1 MSTLA
6 LDPSA
11 LLSRLYISF
20 WIPAALLTTAL
31 LLKLPTIIRLWRDP
45 LLRAV
50 GGVLLFACT
59 VFVFCVPSVIHRM
72 NVLTG
77 VPNFSAPWCYS
88 LITANSGAGLLF
100 IVTWRAGSDG
110 RAGRPARTRR
120 AAWWI
125 VSGYILVVVALW
137 VLFLLADV
145 PVERVRD
152 LDTYYAR
159 TPFMREEILLYLL
172 AHTVACALSSRVI
185 WDWVRDRGLDPWLR
199 WGLRLLGGGYALSLL
214 YDAAKVTAVA
224 ARWAGRDPDWLST
237 NLAPPVA
244 SLSAILLAAGFI
256 LPHAGQALH
265 DRCRVRLAHHRLGPL
280 YRVLCPAAGSGP
292 RFSLRATTELRLIR
306 RETYIR
312 DALLPL
318 ARHVD
323 TDLTDR
329 AYAAATALGH
339 PAARARALAA
349 AVGVLD
355 AVENDGR
362 EVTAGSGPAVLLRD
376 IASISSALRHPREV
390 AAVRALAAAP
400 APAPSLTVPEERAP
414 VRRR

>member
-6 LDPSA
+6 LDPSV
-11 LLSRLYISF
+11 LLGRLYISF
-20 WIPAALLTTAL
+20 WIPAALLTVAL

-59 VFVFCVPSVIHRM
+59 VFVFCVPSMIHRM

-100 IVTWRAGSDG
+100 IVTWRDGRGG
-110 RAGRPARTRR
+110 RAGRSARIRR
-120 AAWWI
+120 ATRWI
-125 VSGYILVVVALW
+125 VSGYTLVVVALW

-185 WDWVRDRGLDPWLR
+185 WDWVRDRGLDAWLR

-214 YDAAKVTAVA
+214 YDAAKVTAVV
-224 ARWAGRDPDWLST
+224 ARWFGRDPDWLST

-265 DRCRVRLAHHRLGPL
+265 DRCRVRLAYHRLGPL
-280 YRVLCPAAGSGP
+280 YRVLRSATGSGP
-292 RFSLRATTELRLIR
+292 RFSLRATAELRLIR

-323 TDLTDR
+323 TALTER
-329 AYAAATALGH
+329 AYAAAIAVGH
-339 PAARARALAA
+339 PASRARAVSA

-355 AVENDGR
+355 AIENGGGAVRGDADP
-362 EVTAGSGPAVLLRD
+362 TVLLRD
-376 IASISSALRHPREV
+376 IAAISSALRHPKDL
-390 AAVRALAAAP
+390 AAVRALSAATP
-400 APAPSLTVPEERAP
+400 APPSITVPE
-414 VRRR
+414 

>member
-6 LDPSA
+6 LDPSV
-11 LLSRLYISF
+11 LLGRLYISF
-20 WIPAALLTTAL
+20 WIPAALLTVAL

-59 VFVFCVPSVIHRM
+59 VFVFCVPSMIHRM

-100 IVTWRAGSDG
+100 IVTWRDGWGG
-110 RAGRPARTRR
+110 RAGRSARTRR
-120 AAWWI
+120 ATRWI
-125 VSGYILVVVALW
+125 VSGYTLVVVALW

-185 WDWVRDRGLDPWLR
+185 WDWVRDRGLDAWLR

-214 YDAAKVTAVA
+214 YDAAKVTAVV
-224 ARWAGRDPDWLST
+224 ARWFGRDPDWLST

-265 DRCRVRLAHHRLGPL
+265 DRCRVRLAYHRLGPL
-280 YRVLCPAAGSGP
+280 YRVLRSTTGSGP
-292 RFSLRATTELRLIR
+292 RFSLRATGELRLIR

-323 TDLTDR
+323 TDLTER
-329 AYAAATALGH
+329 AYAAALAVGH
-339 PAARARALAA
+339 PASRARAVSA

-355 AVENDGR
+355 AIENGGGAVRGDADP
-362 EVTAGSGPAVLLRD
+362 TVLLRD
-376 IASISSALRHPREV
+376 IAAISSALRHPKDL
-390 AAVRALAAAP
+390 AAVRALSAATP
-400 APAPSLTVPEERAP
+400 APPSITVPE
-414 VRRR
+414 

>member
-6 LDPSA
+6 LDPSV
-11 LLSRLYISF
+11 LLGRLYISF
-20 WIPAALLTTAL
+20 WIPAALLTVAL

-59 VFVFCVPSVIHRM
+59 VFVFCVPSMIHRM

-77 VPNFSAPWCYS
+77 VPNFAAPWCYS

-100 IVTWRAGSDG
+100 IVTWRNGRAG

-120 AAWWI
+120 ATWWI
-125 VSGYILVVVALW
+125 VSGYTLVVVALW

-172 AHTVACALSSRVI
+172 AHTLACALSSRVI
-185 WDWVRDRGLDPWLR
+185 WDWVRDRGLDAWLR

-214 YDAAKVTAVA
+214 YDAAKVTAVV

-244 SLSAILLAAGFI
+244 SLSAILLATGFI

-265 DRCRVRLAHHRLGPL
+265 DRCRVRLAYHRLGPL
-280 YRVLCPAAGSGP
+280 YRVLRAATGAGP
-292 RFSLRATTELRLIR
+292 RFSLRATGELRLIR

-318 ARHVD
+318 ARHMD
-323 TDLTDR
+323 TGLTER
-329 AYAAATALGH
+329 AYAAAIAAGR
-339 PAARARALAA
+339 PEARARAESA
-349 AVGVLD
+349 AVGILD
-355 AVENDGR
+355 AIENGGR
-362 EVTAGSGPAVLLRD
+362 AMRGDADPTVLLRD
-376 IASISSALRHPREV
+376 IAAISSALRHPKDL
-390 AAVRALAAAP
+390 AAVRAVSATTP
-400 APAPSLTVPEERAP
+400 APPSVPVPE
-414 VRRR
+414 

>member
-11 LLSRLYISF
+11 LLGRLYISL
-20 WIPAALLTTAL
+20 WIPAALLTAAL

-50 GGVLLFACT
+50 GGVLLFAST
-59 VFVFCVPSVIHRM
+59 VFVCCMPSVIHRM

-77 VPNFSAPWCYS
+77 VPNFAAPLCYS
-88 LITANSGAGLLF
+88 LIAANSGAGLLF
-100 IVTWRAGSDG
+100 IVTWRNGLPERSAV
-110 RAGRPARTRR
+110 TRR
-120 AAWWI
+120 ATRWI
-125 VSGYILVVVALW
+125 VSGYAVVIAALW
-137 VLFLLADV
+137 VLFALADV

-172 AHTVACALSSRVI
+172 AHTVACALSARLI
-185 WDWVRDRGLDPWLR
+185 WNWARDRGLDAWLR

-224 ARWAGRDPDWLST
+224 ARWLGRDPDWLST

-265 DRCRVRLAHHRLGPL
+265 ERYRVRLAHHRLGPL
-280 YRVLCPAAGSGP
+280 YRVLRSATGAGP
-292 RFSLRATTELRLIR
+292 RFSLRAPAELRLTR

-323 TDLTDR
+323 PELTER
-329 AYAAATALGH
+329 AYAAARALGH
-339 PAARARALAA
+339 PAARARALSA

-355 AVENDGR
+355 AIENGSGGG
-362 EVTAGSGPAVLLRD
+362 TAGGSAPASLLRD
-376 IASISSALRHPREV
+376 IASISSALRRPKAV
-390 AAVRALAAAP
+390 ATVRALATATP
-400 APAPSLTVPEERAP
+400 ARGVRVPE
-414 VRRR
+414 

>member
-6 LDPSA
+6 LDPSV
-11 LLSRLYISF
+11 LLGRLYISF
-20 WIPAALLTTAL
+20 WIPAALLTVAL

-59 VFVFCVPSVIHRM
+59 VFVFCVPSMIHRM

-100 IVTWRAGSDG
+100 IVTWRDGWGG
-110 RAGRPARTRR
+110 RAGRSARTRR
-120 AAWWI
+120 ATRWI
-125 VSGYILVVVALW
+125 VSGYTLVVALLW

-185 WDWVRDRGLDPWLR
+185 WDWVRDRGLDAWLR

-224 ARWAGRDPDWLST
+224 ARWFGRDPDWLST

-265 DRCRVRLAHHRLGPL
+265 DRCRVRLAYHRLGPL
-280 YRVLCPAAGSGP
+280 YRVLRSATGSGP
-292 RFSLRATTELRLIR
+292 RFSLRATGELRLIR

-323 TDLTDR
+323 TDLTER
-329 AYAAATALGH
+329 AYAAALAVGH
-339 PAARARALAA
+339 PAARARAVSA

-355 AVENDGR
+355 AIENGGR
-362 EVTAGSGPAVLLRD
+362 AVRGDADPTVLLRD
-376 IASISSALRHPREV
+376 IAAISSALRHPKDL
-390 AAVRALAAAP
+390 AAVRALSAATP
-400 APAPSLTVPEERAP
+400 APPSITVPE
-414 VRRR
+414 